1 MYNLSLEILNNRLAT
16 RGDLI
21 TGLRDNLPTAVLIE
35 YDHLQSKL
43 GMLWKDYFD
52 MEATDCSLN
61 KKEELRR
68 IYIRTLFS
76 FTQELVGFENVT
88 DDLI

>member
-21 TGLRDNLPTAVLIE
+21 TGLRDNLPKAVLIE
-35 YDHLQSKL
+35 YDRLQSKL
-43 GMLWKDYFD
+43 GMLWKDYLD

-61 KKEELRR
+61 KKDELRR
-68 IYIRTLFS
+68 IYMKTLFK
-76 FTQELVGFENVT
+76 FTQELVNFETVT
-88 DDLI
+88 NNLI

>member
-1 MYNLSLEILNNRLAT
+1 MYNLSLELLNNRLAT

-21 TGLRDNLPTAVLIE
+21 TELRDNLPTAVLVE
-35 YDHLQSKL
+35 YDRLQSKL
-43 GMLWKDYFD
+43 GCLWKDYFD

-68 IYIRTLFS
+68 IYIRALFK
-76 FTQELVGFENVT
+76 FTQELVNFETKTNN
-88 DDLI
+88 LI

>member
-1 MYNLSLEILNNRLAT
+1 MYNLSLEILNNRLAI

-21 TGLRDNLPTAVLIE
+21 IGLRDNLPTAVLIE
-35 YDHLQSKL
+35 YDRLQSKL
-43 GMLWKDYFD
+43 GMLWKDYLD

-68 IYIRTLFS
+68 IYMKTLFK
-76 FTQELVGFENVT
+76 FTQELVNFETVT
-88 DDLI
+88 NNLI